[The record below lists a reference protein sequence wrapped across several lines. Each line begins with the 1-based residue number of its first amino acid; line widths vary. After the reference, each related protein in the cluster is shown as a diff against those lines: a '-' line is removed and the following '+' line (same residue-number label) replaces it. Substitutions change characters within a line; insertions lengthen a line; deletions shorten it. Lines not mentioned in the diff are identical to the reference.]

1 MNIKVNT
8 FNAVEGFHRW
18 EGAPSYVEYLASR
31 HRHIFEVRCS
41 FLVGHEDRQIEINS
55 MQNQIDAYLF
65 NSYGNPCEFNGMS
78 CEMIAREL
86 MEAFAEDNMIECQ
99 VLEDG
104 YGGATLT
111 R

>member
-8 FNAVEGFHRW
+8 YNAIEGFHCW
-18 EGAPSYVEYLASR
+18 EGAKGEVNYLASR
-31 HRHIFEVRCS
+31 HRHIFVIRCA
-41 FLVGHEDRQIEINS
+41 FLVTHEDRQIEINTQ
-55 MQNQIDAYLF
+55 QNEIEAYLTMAF
-65 NSYGNPCEFNGMS
+65 GSPCEFKGMS
-78 CEMIAREL
+78 CEMIAAEL
-86 MEAFAEDNMIECQ
+86 MSIFAKDNIVECQ